1 MNISAL
7 HFLFGLLVLA
17 CTALTGCAQQE
28 SAPEVRGI
36 AYAFERDGQTGYL
49 FGSVHFGDA
58 SFYPLNA
65 AALKAFDASNVLVVE
80 IDDSTITPDAQQEM
94 LVKYGLYPDGETL
107 AEHLSP
113 RNKALMEELLAEFGI
128 PFEAIAQYRPGFVAT
143 TLMANQAQ
151 KLGYSSELGI
161 DRFFMTLARGKK
173 TIRAIETFEFQ
184 MQLLSRMPEDEAV
197 LHESLRNMKDYE
209 RLWAEMIS
217 AWKTGDA
224 ERLYETSIGEDLKAH
239 PELAPYY
246 DILFFDRHPSMVS
259 SAEQC
264 IASKERCFIVVGAG
278 HLVGER
284 GIVTELRKKGY
295 TVSQL

>member
-1 MNISAL
+1 MNIRTF
-7 HFLFGLLVLA
+7 HFLFGLLALA
-17 CTALTGCAQQE
+17 CTALSGCARQE
-28 SAPEVRGI
+28 PAAEVRGT
-36 AYAFERDGQTGYL
+36 AYSFERDGQTGYL

-65 AALKAFDASNVLVVE
+65 AALKALDTANVLVVE
-80 IDDSTITPDAQQEM
+80 IDDSTITPDAQQVM

-107 AEHLSP
+107 TEHLSP
-113 RNKALMEELLAEFGI
+113 RNKALMEALLAEFGI

-143 TLMANQAQ
+143 TLMASQAQ

-197 LHESLRNMKDYE
+197 LYESLRNMKDYE

-217 AWKTGDA
+217 AWKAGDA
-224 ERLYETSIGEDLKAH
+224 ERLYETSIGEDLRAH

-284 GIVTELRKKGY
+284 GIVAELRKKGY